1 MPAHPTPGGRSAI
14 MTVAVG
20 LFAVGLV
27 AVVAILALFAFGR
40 DNLPWWLSVW
50 AVVLT
55 SAGFGLGLIALL
67 REARSPG

>member
-40 DNLPWWLSVW
+40 DNLPWWLNTA
-50 AVVLT
+50 AVVFT
-55 SAGFGLGLIALL
+55 SAGFGLGLVVLVS
-67 REARSPG
+67 EARSR